1 MTSTL
6 CRIAPLAAALGMAAL
21 PAQAEGGIAARAVD
35 WLWPQVQARI
45 TVQTAAVSPVTL
57 APAGEPQAGRG
68 IRGGALLGDVVFA
81 RPSFGD
87 FRATSGVVLGTQA
100 GAPMSTALIGS
111 RLAVTLLGSG
121 LSGNGYANGSD
132 APGAVPY
139 LGLGYSSP
147 ALWRQL
153 SVSADFGLVAGRPA
167 GFGGVGRALL
177 GNQGFDSAVRELR
190 LAPMLQLGVRYS
202 F

>member
-1 MTSTL
+1 MKSTL
-6 CRIAPLAAALGMAAL
+6 CVLAPLAVVLGTAAV
-21 PAQAEGGIAARAVD
+21 PVHAERGLVARAVD

-45 TVQTAAVSPVTL
+45 TLQTAAVSPVTL
-57 APAGEPQAGRG
+57 APVGDLQAGRG
-68 IRGGALLGDVVFA
+68 IRGGAVLGDVVFA

-87 FRATSGVVLGTQA
+87 FRATSGVVLGAQA
-100 GAPMSTALIGS
+100 GAPMSTSLVGS
-111 RLAVTLLGSG
+111 RLAVTLLGAG
-121 LSGNGYANGSD
+121 GNGYANVGD
-132 APGAVPY
+132 TPGAVPY

-153 SVSADFGLVAGRPA
+153 SVSADLGWVAGHPA
-167 GFGGVGRALL
+167 GFSGVGRALL

-190 LAPMLQLGVRYS
+190 LAPMLHLGVRYS